1 MPGIMSPGNRRFR
14 PALWP
19 TLATLII
26 LPGLLW
32 LGLWQ
37 LDRASQKQALKGR
50 FSIQLQQE
58 PVELDGMS
66 ADADFQALRY
76 RRVSGA
82 GRYLTRHFLLDNRTH
97 RGVAGYH
104 VLTPF
109 EIERGTNLGVIVN
122 RGWVPVGISRQSLPR
137 ISVPDEVV
145 IVNGRIRTPGE
156 SFLLG
161 EAGYRSDV
169 WPRVVQN
176 LDLVQMEKALPLRLL
191 PIVVE
196 LDPADRHGFERHW
209 RAYGGLRPERHRAY
223 AFQWFALSLTLVV
236 IYVVVNFRRD

>member
-1 MPGIMSPGNRRFR
+1 MI
-14 PALWP
+14 A
-19 TLATLII
+19 
-26 LPGLLW
+26 PGLLW

-37 LDRASQKQALKGR
+37 LDRASQKQALEAR
-50 FSIQLQQE
+50 FLIQLQQE
-58 PVELDGMS
+58 PIGLDGMN
-66 ADADFQALRY
+66 ADAAFQDLRY
-76 RRVSGA
+76 RRMSGA

-109 EIERGTNLGVIVN
+109 EIEHGTNLGVIVN
-122 RGWVPVGISRQSLPR
+122 RGWIPVGVSRQSLPR

-145 IVNGRIRTPGE
+145 IVNGRIRIPGE

-161 EAGYRSDV
+161 EAGYRNDL

-176 LDLVQMEKALPLRLL
+176 IDLVQMEKALRLRLL

-196 LDPADRHGFERHW
+196 LDPADRYGFERHW
-209 RAYGGLRPERHRAY
+209 RPYGGLHPERHRAY
-223 AFQWFALSLTLVV
+223 AFQWFALALTLVV

>member
-1 MPGIMSPGNRRFR
+1 MIV
-14 PALWP
+14 
-19 TLATLII
+19 
-26 LPGLLW
+26 PGLLW

-37 LDRASQKQALKGR
+37 LDRASQKQALEAR
-50 FSIQLQQE
+50 FLIQLQQE
-58 PVELDGMS
+58 PIELDGMN
-66 ADADFQALRY
+66 AAAAFQDLRY

-109 EIERGTNLGVIVN
+109 EIEHGTNLGVIVN
-122 RGWVPVGISRQSLPR
+122 RGWIPVGVSRQSLPR

-145 IVNGRIRTPGE
+145 IVNGRIRIPGE

-161 EAGYRSDV
+161 ETGYRNDL

-176 LDLVQMEKALPLRLL
+176 IDLVQMEKALRLRLL

-196 LDPADRHGFERHW
+196 LDPADRYGFERHW
-209 RAYGGLRPERHRAY
+209 RPYGGLHPERHRAY
-223 AFQWFALSLTLVV
+223 AFQWFALALTLVV